1 MVNQDSNLG
10 MLDSKIK
17 FLLRHVAMSEVMV
30 SSNMTQRVKMIKACM
45 PNMPYMKR
53 QRPSSVH

>member
-1 MVNQDSNLG
+1 MVNQGSKLG

-17 FLLRHVAMSEVMV
+17 FLLHHVAMSEAMV
-30 SSNMTQRVKMIKACM
+30 SSNMTQRVKMIKAHM
-45 PNMPYMKR
+45 PSMPYMRR